1 MKTWT
6 SDEAKTRLDEIL
18 EFCILEPQIISKKD
32 KPLGVI
38 VNIAFFEDM
47 MKLGEKPT
55 IAELLEELSEIKKI
69 ESDDIE
75 IPERMD
81 RPL

>member
-6 SDEAKTRLDEIL
+6 SNEAKTRLDEIL
-18 EFCILEPQIISKKD
+18 DFCVLEPQIISKKD
-32 KPLGVI
+32 KPFGVV
-38 VNIAFFEDM
+38 VNIAFFDDL
-47 MKLGEKPT
+47 MKLREKPT
-55 IAELLEELSEIKKI
+55 IAELLEELREIKKI
-69 ESDDIE
+69 ETDDIE

>member
-55 IAELLEELSEIKKI
+55 IAELLEELREIKKI
-69 ESDDIE
+69 ETDDIE

>member
-6 SDEAKTRLDEIL
+6 SEEAKTRLDEIL
-18 EFCILEPQIISKKD
+18 DFCVLEPQIISKKD

-38 VNIAFFEDM
+38 IHIALFEDM

-69 ESDDIE
+69 ETDEIE
-75 IPERMD
+75 IPERTD